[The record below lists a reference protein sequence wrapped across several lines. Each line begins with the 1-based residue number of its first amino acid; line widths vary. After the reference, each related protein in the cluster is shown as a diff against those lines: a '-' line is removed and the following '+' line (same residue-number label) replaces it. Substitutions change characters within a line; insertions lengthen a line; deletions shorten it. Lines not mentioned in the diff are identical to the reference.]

1 MVNKLRKEIFQLAIP
16 TTIENLLQTTVG
28 FVDSLIIAKISLTA
42 VTAVGLVN
50 SLMAVYQ
57 AIFLA
62 LGIAASSLV
71 SRYIGARKTR
81 QAQEIIKLIISL
93 SVIVGIIIGLFTI
106 LFNRSILTL
115 IGASNQV
122 LNSASIFLFWV
133 GGLSIFWSVLTVL
146 GAIIRSTGD
155 TRTPMLISIYVNI
168 FNVIL
173 DIYLIF
179 ILKMG
184 IAGSGIGTTIA
195 RLIGCFLLFKALN
208 KTKFAF
214 KINLKTKFADL
225 KAIFYLT
232 LPAMGERLMMRGGD
246 VFVNFL
252 VIQMGSIVFAAN
264 TILETISSFT
274 YMPLFGLATATAT
287 LIGQAKG
294 ANNMNKIK
302 KIINLSNRYAIYS
315 MITTNLLLFVLC
327 QPIVNLF
334 STEPNIYSNI
344 IKAVVIMLFASP
356 VVALTINQTAALQ
369 ALGDTKNPF
378 IATTIG
384 MWFVRLLLTYLLG
397 LQLELAIVGLW
408 LAQGIDNLWRSAYL
422 HYRLRKQVIIKKM

>member
-1 MVNKLRKEIFQLAIP
+1 MVKKIRKELLQLAIP
-16 TTIENLLQTTVG
+16 TTIENLLQTAVG
-28 FVDSLIIAKISLTA
+28 FVDGLIIAKISLTA

-62 LGIAASSLV
+62 VGIAASSLI
-71 SRYIGARKTR
+71 SRYIGAKKIR
-81 QAQEIIKLIISL
+81 QAQEIVKLIINL
-93 SVIVGIIIGLFTI
+93 AIIIGIIIGLITI
-106 LFNRSILTL
+106 IFNRSILTL

-122 LNSASIFLFWV
+122 LSSASIFLFWV
-133 GGLSIFWSVLTVL
+133 GGLSVFWSVLTVL
-146 GAIIRSTGD
+146 GAILRSTGD
-155 TRTPMLISIYVNI
+155 TRTPMLVSIYVNL
-168 FNVIL
+168 FNICL
-173 DIYLIF
+173 DIYFIF

-195 RLIGCFLLFKALN
+195 RIIGCILLFHALKKTELAFKFN
-208 KTKFAF
+208 IKTKFS
-214 KINLKTKFADL
+214 DL
-225 KAIFYLT
+225 KSVYYLT

-252 VIQMGSIVFAAN
+252 VIQMGNIIFAAN

-294 ANNMNKIK
+294 AGSISKIK
-302 KIINLSNRYAIYS
+302 QIINSSNRYAIYS
-315 MITTNLLLFVLC
+315 MITANLLLLIFC
-327 QPIVNLF
+327 QPIVTLF
-334 STEPNIYSNI
+334 STEPAIYNNI
-344 IKAVVIMLFASP
+344 IKAVIIMLIASP

-369 ALGDTKNPF
+369 ALGDTKTPF

-384 MWFVRLLLTYLLG
+384 MWLVRVLLTYILG
-397 LQLELAIVGLW
+397 IHLELAIIGLW
-408 LAQGIDNLWRSAYL
+408 LAQGIDNLWRAILLNYYL
-422 HYRLRKQVIIKKM
+422 KKQIIVKK